1 MIFMRRWP
9 FDLLAIVI
17 PIGESVIGGDLVV
30 EKGSEQKE
38 SKATLSKILY
48 VSKMIRKMLK
58 IAIMMLLTSESRPDE
73 D

>member
-1 MIFMRRWP
+1 M
-9 FDLLAIVI
+9 
-17 PIGESVIGGDLVV
+17 VV

-38 SKATLSKILY
+38 SKATLSKFSS